1 MTRVSIQGVSGSY
14 SEEAVRT
21 LLGQHAEI
29 IECRDFAGAFA
40 AVRLGAA
47 DHAVVPVANKIV
59 GEIAGP
65 AELLKDGAFR
75 ILESLSLRVQHV
87 LAGTRDA
94 SVDQLETVRSHVEAL
109 RQCRKFLSAHPN
121 LTPIVGTDTASS
133 VRRIVNGRDPAR
145 AAICSRR
152 AAEIYGAKI
161 LTENIADDIDNWT
174 TFYLIG
180 N

>member
-14 SEEAVRT
+14 SEEAVRI
-21 LLGQHAEI
+21 LLGQDAEI
-29 IECRDFAGAFA
+29 VECRDFAGAFA
-40 AVRLGAA
+40 AVSLGAA

-65 AELLKDGAFR
+65 AELLNNGAFR

-87 LAGTRDA
+87 LAGTPDA
-94 SVDQLETVRSHVEAL
+94 SVDQLESIRSHVEAL
-109 RQCRKFLSAHPN
+109 KQCQKFLSAHPR
-121 LTPIVGTDTASS
+121 LTPVIGNDTASS
-133 VRRIVNGRDPAR
+133 VRRIVDEAHSSR

-161 LTENIADDIDNWT
+161 LRENIADDIDNWT

>member
-14 SEEAVRT
+14 SEEAVRI
-21 LLGQHAEI
+21 LFGENAEI
-29 IECRDFAGAFA
+29 VECRDFARAFS
-40 AVRLGAA
+40 AVTLGDA

-59 GEIAGP
+59 GEIEQSAQ
-65 AELLKDGAFR
+65 LLKDGAFR

-87 LAGTRDA
+87 LAGTPDA
-94 SVDQLETVRSHVEAL
+94 SVGQLESVRSHVEAL
-109 RQCRKFLSAHPN
+109 KQCQKFLIANPK

-133 VRRIVNGRDPAR
+133 ARRIVKEADPVR
-145 AAICSRR
+145 SAICSRR

-161 LTENIADDIDNWT
+161 LRENIADDIDNWT